1 MPDSLLTRI
10 AATLY
15 EPQLRKLPE
24 YGQLL
29 FDHLSAEYSQVIAQR
44 ITPEERQEI
53 EHIKQQRANDDL
65 AWKDIYRFEQILI
78 RYLDL
83 GDLKRKIKTLRS
95 QFRNI
100 AGTKD
105 YDVYVASKPPDLD
118 TETNEAPLRQ
128 DCYFLLN
135 EFFLRYA
142 LLSAREH
149 MRNNL
154 LKIVALMAVVSLLVG
169 AVVTFINFNESLSKM
184 LGWGYGVTT
193 LAVVM
198 FTGIVGALVSM
209 QQRIQAASGEGD
221 PIFAFSML
229 THGRFG
235 IFLSPIS
242 GAIFSVVLYML
253 FTGGLLSGKIFPTI
267 KTLPKLSATASASPT
282 PTPSPIPSLTPSPSP
297 TLAASL
303 TASPRTS
310 SAPLPSPTPTATAS
324 RSSSPSPLPPSSPSP
339 VAMTAVVTASPASM
353 PTAPV
358 TLNDFLRET
367 GPESGIDYALLVIW
381 AFIAGFA
388 ERFVP
393 DALNR
398 LVARSEAKAS

>member
-1 MPDSLLTRI
+1 MPESMIARI
-10 AATLY
+10 GAMLY

-24 YGQLL
+24 YGKLL
-29 FDHLSAEYSQVIAQR
+29 FDHLSAEYSQLIAQR
-44 ITPEERQEI
+44 TTPEERTEI
-53 EHIKQQRANDDL
+53 ESIKQQRVEDRL

-83 GDLKRKIKTLRS
+83 GDLKRKIKTLRA

-100 AGTKD
+100 AGAKD
-105 YDVYVASKPPDLD
+105 YDVYLASKPPDLE
-118 TETNEAPLRQ
+118 TETNEASLRQ
-128 DCYFLLN
+128 DCHFLLN
-135 EFFLRYA
+135 EFFLRYS

-154 LKIVALMAVVSLLVG
+154 LKIAAFLAVVTIVVG
-169 AVVTFINFNESLSKM
+169 AVVTFINFNPTLSET
-184 LGWGYGVTT
+184 LGWGYGITT

-198 FTGIVGALVSM
+198 FAGIVGALISM

-221 PIFAFSML
+221 PIYTFSML

-242 GAIFSVVLYML
+242 GAVFSVALYLM

-267 KTLPKLSATASASPT
+267 KTIPKSPAAAIVTASPT
-282 PTPSPIPSLTPSPSP
+282 PPPSP
-297 TLAASL
+297 TLAASVV
-303 TASPRTS
+303 ASPRAS
-310 SAPLPSPTPTATAS
+310 HSPSPMASPSPSPTPTAT
-324 RSSSPSPLPPSSPSP
+324 PSP
-339 VAMTAVVTASPASM
+339 AATTAAVTASPPSAM
-353 PTAPV
+353 PV
-358 TLNDFLRET
+358 SLNGFLRDT

-381 AFIAGFA
+381 AFLAGFA
-388 ERFVP
+388 ERLVP

-398 LVARSEAKAS
+398 LVARSDAERAK

>member
-1 MPDSLLTRI
+1 MPENMMTRI
-10 AATLY
+10 VSTIY

-24 YGQLL
+24 YGKLL
-29 FDHLSAEYSQVIAQR
+29 FDHLRAEYSQVIAQR
-44 ITPEERQEI
+44 ITAEEREEI
-53 EHIKQQRANDDL
+53 EGIKQRRANDGL
-65 AWKDIYRFEQILI
+65 AWNDIYLFEQILI

-83 GDLKRKIKTLRS
+83 NDLKRKIKTLRG
-95 QFRNI
+95 QYRNI
-100 AGTKD
+100 AGPKD
-105 YDVYVASKPPDLD
+105 YDVYLASKPPDLEA
-118 TETNEAPLRQ
+118 ETNEARLRQ
-128 DCYFLLN
+128 DCQFLLN
-135 EFFLRYA
+135 EFFLRYS
-142 LLSAREH
+142 LMSAREH

-154 LKIVALMAVVSLLVG
+154 LKIAALMAIVTIVVGS
-169 AVVTFINFNESLSKM
+169 VVAFANYNPTLSDM

-198 FTGIVGALVSM
+198 FAGIVGALVSM

-235 IFLSPIS
+235 VFLSPIS
-242 GAIFSVVLYML
+242 GAIFSVVLYMM

-267 KTLPKLSATASASPT
+267 TTVASTAAAPSASVLP
-282 PTPSPIPSLTPSPSP
+282 TPSPSP
-297 TLAASL
+297 SVAASVS
-303 TASPRTS
+303 TTGSPSATSSPVASPRPS
-310 SAPLPSPTPTATAS
+310 LSLSPAPSVAPTAVGATVATATP
-324 RSSSPSPLPPSSPSP
+324 SPSPAAKPAEP
-339 VAMTAVVTASPASM
+339 VLLNRFLKDTGPASG
-353 PTAPV
+353 V
-358 TLNDFLRET
+358 
-367 GPESGIDYALLVIW
+367 DYALLVIW